1 MLVVKRIA
9 PAPSQWLGA
18 GAVIG
23 WSGRCLLLRLEVSG
37 EALSVVRGVEG
48 HRASLDIDGSV
59 GLEAV
64 DDGLDLGALD
74 ALPYVRGVGRAAE
87 VDDAIAVDVA
97 GRHRSRELA
106 LLGLRAPILDILG
119 ELTIADLDGGLTL
132 ADEGDGDVDRRRG
145 ATRGGREV
153 GDGPHRAGEGIRFGL
168 RGAGREAEDRREGEE

>member
-1 MLVVKRIA
+1 M
-9 PAPSQWLGA
+9 
-18 GAVIG
+18 
-23 WSGRCLLLRLEVSG
+23 SG
-37 EALSVVRGVEG
+37 EALGVVRGVEG
-48 HRASLDIDGSV
+48 HRAGLNVDGSV

-74 ALPYVRGVGRAAE
+74 AACYVGGVAGAVE

-97 GRHRSRELA
+97 GRHRSREFT

-119 ELTIADLDGGLTL
+119 ELTIADLDGSLTL

-153 GDGPHRAGEGIRFGL
+153 GDGPDRAGEGIRLGL
-168 RGAGREAEDRREGEE
+168 

>member
-1 MLVVKRIA
+1 MARCGRCDRV
-9 PAPSQWLGA
+9 
-18 GAVIG
+18 
-23 WSGRCLLLRLEVSG
+23 SGRRLLSRLEVSG

-48 HRASLDIDGSV
+48 HRASLNVDGGV

-74 ALPYVRGVGRAAE
+74 AARYVRGVGRAVQ

-97 GRHRSRELA
+97 GRHRSRELT

-153 GDGPHRAGEGIRFGL
+153 GDGPDRAGEGIRLGL
-168 RGAGREAEDRREGEE
+168 

>member
-1 MLVVKRIA
+1 MLVVKRTA
-9 PAPSQWLGA
+9 PAPSRWLGA

-74 ALPYVRGVGRAAE
+74 ALPYVRGVAGAAE

-119 ELTIADLDGGLTL
+119 ELTIADLDGSLTL

-153 GDGPHRAGEGIRFGL
+153 GDGPDRAGEGIRFGL
-168 RGAGREAEDRREGEE
+168 